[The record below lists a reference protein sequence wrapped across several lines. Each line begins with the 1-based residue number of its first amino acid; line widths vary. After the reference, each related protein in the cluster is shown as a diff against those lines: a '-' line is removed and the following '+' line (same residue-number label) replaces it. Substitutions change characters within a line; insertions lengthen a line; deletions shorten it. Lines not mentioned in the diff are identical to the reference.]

1 MQLNINR
8 VLSVGSYL
16 NPPSARF
23 EKLKQTKVF
32 VDKTGIFE
40 ILNENINTENCFF
53 CLSRPRRFG
62 KSVTAQMLCSYYARG
77 IDSSPLFDEL
87 KIASFDDYK
96 KHLNQYDVIF
106 INISDE
112 FARASHNVKSM
123 TDYLTKTIVR
133 ELKEAY
139 PNSEI
144 STPEFLD
151 LALQEVYN
159 YSKVPFVVVLDEWD
173 WIMREKKEDPDSL
186 KKYLEWLK
194 AIFKDKLYI
203 GLAYMTGILPIKKY
217 GNQSALNMFNEP
229 SMTDPDNFAPFIG
242 FTENEVQSLCNE
254 FKMNFNQMQQWYDG
268 CSFTDVP
275 HIYNPNSVVKSIS
288 RKRFGSYWTKTE
300 TFESLQEYIDM
311 NMEGLRDDIVKL
323 IAGEDVVVNV
333 AKFQNDMVTFK
344 TKNDVLTLLIHLGY
358 LAIKPDSDI
367 RVDNIS
373 KFVVHIPN
381 EEIKMEF
388 RNIVEDN
395 EKYSGVYNLISKSYD
410 LLNDIWSLNSD
421 AVAKV
426 FDEAHQ
432 DHTSI
437 LTYNDENSLSCVISL
452 SLELSTTDT
461 YNVIREL
468 PTGKGYANLVYLPK
482 PGINKPA
489 LLIELKYDKSAQ
501 SAITQIKEK
510 NYLQFFKDY
519 KGEVLLVG
527 INYSKDTKTHQC
539 IIEKAVI

>member
-1 MQLNINR
+1 M
-8 VLSVGSYL
+8 GDYL
-16 NPPSARF
+16 NPSLPRF
-23 EKLKQTKVF
+23 EKLKKSKVF

-77 IDSSPLFDEL
+77 LDSSTLFDDL
-87 KIASFDDYK
+87 KIASFNDYK
-96 KHLNQYDVIF
+96 VHLNQYDVIF
-106 INISDE
+106 INMTDE
-112 FARASHNVKSM
+112 FNDAGCDVNKMISSITKSVI
-123 TDYLTKTIVR
+123 D

-139 PNSEI
+139 PQIDFKSQDI
-144 STPEFLD
+144 LHKTLK
-151 LALQEVYN
+151 EVFSK
-159 YSKVPFVVVLDEWD
+159 SKVPFVIVIDEWD
-173 WIMREKKEDPDSL
+173 CIMREKKEDPESL
-186 KKYLEWLK
+186 KQYLEWLK
-194 AIFKDKLYI
+194 AIFKDKPYI

-217 GNQSALNMFNEP
+217 GNQSALNMFNEF

-268 CSFTDVP
+268 YSFTDVP

-373 KFVVHIPN
+373 KFAVHIPN

-395 EKYSGVYNLISKSYD
+395 KNYSGVYNLISKSYD
-410 LLNDIWSLNSD
+410 LLNYIWSLNGD

-468 PTGKGYANLVYLPK
+468 PTGKGYADLVYLPK
-482 PGINKPA
+482 PGVNKPA

-501 SAITQIKEK
+501 AAITQIKEK

-539 IIEKAVI
+539 IIEKAQI